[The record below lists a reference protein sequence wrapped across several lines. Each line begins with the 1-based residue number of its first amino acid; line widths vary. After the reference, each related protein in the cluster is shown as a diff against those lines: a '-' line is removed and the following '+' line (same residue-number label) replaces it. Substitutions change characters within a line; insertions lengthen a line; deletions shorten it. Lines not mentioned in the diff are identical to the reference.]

1 MATDYEEIE
10 GATLT
15 EIADAIRYKTGG
27 KALMTPLEMPDQI
40 ASIDGETPTC
50 KINTKHDITKVLD
63 TSVVMSHDVSVDSAP
78 NPYCY
83 QVSSS
88 TTLTGTAKVRVGDWI
103 LATVTARSAIT
114 YPEGWTVLHES
125 KILTYYENHR
135 MAILCKQAEADG
147 VETATVTQASSAR
160 LYLNL
165 LVLSGIQGFAY
176 HEGTEVFSNIY
187 KDQIKVTRPQYP
199 ALVWCCSAYS
209 WLSDAPYGEWSCD
222 DLPVYCIP
230 QVFAQPR
237 QANFVDEQSEVLER
251 IFIPAANSPHIIDCV
266 EMLK

>member
-1 MATDYEEIE
+1 MSTEYEEIE
-10 GATLT
+10 GETLT
-15 EIADAIRYKTGG
+15 EIADAIRHKTGG
-27 KALMTPLEMPDQI
+27 KALMTPLEMPEQI

-50 KINTKHDITKVLD
+50 KANMRYYNTE
-63 TSVVMSHDVSVDSAP
+63 VSSSYTAISYGVATDAAP

-83 QVSSS
+83 QVASATS
-88 TTLTGTAKVRVGDWI
+88 LTGTVKALAGDWI

-125 KILTYYENHR
+125 AIMSYYENQR

-147 VETATVTQASSAR
+147 VESVTVKQASSAR

-165 LVLSGIQGFAY
+165 LAISNIQGFAY
-176 HEGTEVFSNIY
+176 HEGSEVFSNIY
-187 KDQIKVTRPQYP
+187 KEQIKVTRPQYP

-209 WLSDAPYGEWSCD
+209 WLSNAPYGEWSCD

-237 QANFVDEQSEVLER
+237 QANFVDEQPEVLER
-251 IFIPAANSPHIIDCV
+251 LFKPVPNSPHIIDCV
-266 EMLK
+266 ELLK